1 MHMSEKIPDLAPETV
16 NAEQDDEDTQ
26 AQSVADQARSETR
39 EDGLEDSDNASGGID
54 DVSDVPDLVDRMK
67 QMESSGRI
75 DMDAYRGE
83 RNDDDEEG
91 LFGEA
96 GEDD

>member
-1 MHMSEKIPDLAPETV
+1 MSEKIPDLAPETV